1 MTATDPAPRGRLV
14 DLSILTMTALGLAA
28 AWAQVVAVDRAPE
41 ELVVATT
48 APAAVVTAPVTG
60 LQPAPAPRRV
70 VVVRRSRAS

>member
-48 APAAVVTAPVTG
+48 APSAVAAASVG